1 MPRRPS
7 IGGRLVASPGGSN
20 MVEVVSP
27 HDVLLPGLYEN
38 WIVMEY
44 CDKGSLS
51 DHLSAG
57 RLPPIATALRQRE
70 VHVVLCLLDIALGLN
85 YLHSAGIVHGDL
97 KPANVLLKAARND
110 RRGFVC
116 KLGDFGLSRMLGQGQ
131 SHVDTTSYGTPS
143 YAAPEL
149 LKEGRLT
156 KAADIYSLGIMVWE
170 MVAGEPHGGDLTTM
184 QIILQVSQNKYRP
197 QVPAHCSPVLGELMQ
212 SCWSEDPADRPTAS
226 ALVDKLRGL
235 VTPLLRASAT
245 VPVLAASAAQAPADP
260 SVTS

>member
-1 MPRRPS
+1 MDTHPAHTPS
-7 IGGRLVASPGGSN
+7 PCPAPPCR
-20 MVEVVSP
+20 
-27 HDVLLPGLYEN
+27 LYEN

-156 KAADIYSLGIMVWE
+156 KAADIYSLGIMGE
-170 MVAGEPHGGDLTTM
+170 AAPPPGRPAGP
-184 QIILQVSQNKYRP
+184 
-197 QVPAHCSPVLGELMQ
+197 PAHM
-212 SCWSEDPADRPTAS
+212 
-226 ALVDKLRGL
+226 
-235 VTPLLRASAT
+235 LRASRLLTPTCRPAPCWPPIRPLVPAWPCPAALQSGRWWRASPTAAT
-245 VPVLAASAAQAPADP
+245 
-260 SVTS
+260 